1 MKLPVA
7 LARMLA
13 RFDALSMR
21 ERALVAGAG
30 LIGMVLIWF
39 AVILDP
45 MSAQQRLLSAEL
57 TTLQQSIQLTTLSIQ
72 ETADTDPTMIAQREE
87 TKIKA
92 QLAEINTQLAA
103 KSAGLIPPERMVQVI
118 HDVLSRQRGV
128 ALVSLHNSP
137 VTTLVPAAAGQTAP
151 SGGPYVHPVE
161 IVVEG
166 TLPRRAR
173 LPARIGKPR
182 VALLLAPARARKHRI
197 SPQPSPHRAQHA
209 EPRQGLDRRLEDA
222 TRHESNAPP
231 VSCSAAADDEREGC
245 RRSPRRSDPPA
256 ASVGYQRRSVAAKA
270 CDVEAVLR
278 SKERDLAIVNGK
290 IVRAGDHVSGV
301 QIEAILVDGVRYVR
315 DGQVHVARLQPASI
329 PVRR

>member
-39 AVILDP
+39 AAILDP

-166 TLPRRAR
+166 TYLDVLAYLHALESLEWRFYWRLLELESTAYPRNRV
-173 LPARIGKPR
+173 RIE
-182 VALLLAPARARKHRI
+182 LSTL
-197 SPQPSPHRAQHA
+197 S
-209 EPRQGLDRRLEDA
+209 LDKDW
-222 TRHESNAPP
+222 
-231 VSCSAAADDEREGC
+231 
-245 RRSPRRSDPPA
+245 
-256 ASVGYQRRSVAAKA
+256 
-270 CDVEAVLR
+270 
-278 SKERDLAIVNGK
+278 I
-290 IVRAGDHVSGV
+290 GV
-301 QIEAILVDGVRYVR
+301 
-315 DGQVHVARLQPASI
+315 
-329 PVRR
+329 